1 MLRETVHFKTKSQVT
16 IPKAFVELLGLKQGD
31 ILEAR
36 VEDGKIVLVPTVA
49 IPKDQAWYWTK
60 AWQAEELEINEEIA
74 RGAVMGPM
82 ERDKALSILDD
93 LMKQDGK

>member
-1 MLRETVHFKTKSQVT
+1 MLRETVHFKAKSQVT
-16 IPKAFVELLGLKQGD
+16 IPKAFVEVLGLKQGD

-36 VEDGKIVLVPTVA
+36 LEDGKIVLVATVA

-60 AWQAEELEINEEIA
+60 EWQSEELEINEEIA
-74 RGAVMGPM
+74 RGEVIGPM
-82 ERDKALSILDD
+82 ERDRALSILDG

>member
-1 MLRETVHFKTKSQVT
+1 MLRETVHFKAKSQVT
-16 IPKAFVELLGLKQGD
+16 IPKAFVESLGLKQGD

-36 VEDGKIVLVPTVA
+36 LEDGKIVLVATVA

-60 AWQAEELEINEEIA
+60 EWQSEELEINEEIA
-74 RGAVMGPM
+74 RGEVTGPM
-82 ERDKALSILDD
+82 ERDRALSILDG